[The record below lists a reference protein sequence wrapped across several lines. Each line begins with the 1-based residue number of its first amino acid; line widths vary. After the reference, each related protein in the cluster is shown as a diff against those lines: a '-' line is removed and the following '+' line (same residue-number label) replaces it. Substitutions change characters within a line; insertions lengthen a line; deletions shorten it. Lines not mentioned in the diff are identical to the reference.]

1 MRTRSHPTLP
11 VKKLWF
17 FPGFTD
23 RTGGLLIEDGLDEAR
38 RAFDAAAW
46 RRAHGARDGLR
57 TLFFFAYP
65 VNAIDRLAAGLRA
78 AGEPLNLMLA
88 PGEASDMLERALKGD
103 ARFNVVRLPFV
114 PQEKFDDILRAVDG
128 AVIRGE
134 DSFVRAQLAGT
145 PLLWATYPTEDKAHE
160 IKLDAWLARFR
171 EAWPADAA
179 VPFET
184 YEAASRHWVDG
195 TLEPAEVKAW
205 LDQLPVQKRAAEVW
219 RESLLRRG
227 DLARR
232 ILELVPRA

>member
-1 MRTRSHPTLP
+1 M
-11 VKKLWF
+11 
-17 FPGFTD
+17 
-23 RTGGLLIEDGLDEAR
+23 
-38 RAFDAAAW
+38 
-46 RRAHGARDGLR
+46 
-57 TLFFFAYP
+57 
-65 VNAIDRLAAGLRA
+65 
-78 AGEPLNLMLA
+78 
-88 PGEASDMLERALKGD
+88 
-103 ARFNVVRLPFV
+103 
-114 PQEKFDDILRAVDG
+114 
-128 AVIRGE
+128 
-134 DSFVRAQLAGT
+134 RAQLAGT

-227 DLARR
+227 DPLPAASSNSSRCA
-232 ILELVPRA
+232 EAQAGVRAAGAPPHQNPGPN

>member
-1 MRTRSHPTLP
+1 
-11 VKKLWF
+11 
-17 FPGFTD
+17 
-23 RTGGLLIEDGLDEAR
+23 
-38 RAFDAAAW
+38 
-46 RRAHGARDGLR
+46 
-57 TLFFFAYP
+57 
-65 VNAIDRLAAGLRA
+65 
-78 AGEPLNLMLA
+78 
-88 PGEASDMLERALKGD
+88 MLERALKGD

-114 PQEKFDDILRAVDG
+114 PQEEFDDILRAVDG

-195 TLEPAEVKAW
+195 TLEP
-205 LDQLPVQKRAAEVW
+205 
-219 RESLLRRG
+219 
-227 DLARR
+227 
-232 ILELVPRA
+232 PR